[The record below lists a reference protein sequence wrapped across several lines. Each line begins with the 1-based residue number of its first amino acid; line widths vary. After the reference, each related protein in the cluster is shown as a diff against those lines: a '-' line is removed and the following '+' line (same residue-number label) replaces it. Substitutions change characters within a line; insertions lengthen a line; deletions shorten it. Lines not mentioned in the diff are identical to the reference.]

1 MQTEYTSSHEDVYN
15 NIKFENISG
24 KLSFDVET
32 TTCQLNQ
39 VAFQVYPATS
49 EYVSCVQRTLVK
61 KRYR

>member
-15 NIKFENISG
+15 NTNFENISG

-39 VAFQVYPATS
+39 VAF
-49 EYVSCVQRTLVK
+49 
-61 KRYR
+61 